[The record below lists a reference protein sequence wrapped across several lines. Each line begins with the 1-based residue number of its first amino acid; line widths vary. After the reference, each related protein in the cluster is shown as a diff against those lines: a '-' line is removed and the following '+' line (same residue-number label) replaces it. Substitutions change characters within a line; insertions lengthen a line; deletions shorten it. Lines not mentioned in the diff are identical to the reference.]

1 MSGVIDMED
10 IENVNDYHSVFAR
23 IIETSLNALL
33 NKGSKEARYAMI
45 FSIRYAYVQWKDM
58 IDPEVKLETIEKE
71 LDDLKLNELD
81 VDKLTSMMSYYN
93 TKAKMK
99 PVQSADGSAKIFRRL
114 SKPW

>member
-1 MSGVIDMED
+1 MNGVIGMED

-23 IIETSLNALL
+23 IIETSLNAML
-33 NKGSKEARYAMI
+33 NKGPKEAKYAMI

-93 TKAKMK
+93 AKAKMK

-114 SKPW
+114 SKQW